1 MLLFF
6 IHWLKPKV
14 IPSTLNV
21 LSEYDPVTPE
31 LAVFITMLFS
41 AAQEVAVANIATI
54 NNVKIFL
61 ITKIV

>member
-1 MLLFF
+1 MPTVVIFQELPWSSAAVTEALSILTLFVPN
-6 IHWLKPKV
+6 LMV
-14 IPSTLNV
+14 
-21 LSEYDPVTPE
+21 PV
-31 LAVFITMLFS
+31 V